1 MESLKAYSA
10 SVEIAGA
17 PYMVYILQNKQNRG
31 VFDCYLADADDNG
44 IYMFSLPVDA
54 RGALI
59 NPGIRTA
66 AEIMESAIDCAGE
79 YIDRLKK

>member
-17 PYMVYILQNKQNRG
+17 PYTVYILQNRQDRG
-31 VFDCYLADADDNG
+31 TFDCYLADADDNG
-44 IYMFSLPVDA
+44 AYMFSLPVDA
-54 RGALI
+54 RGALV

-66 AEIMESAIDCAGE
+66 AEIMECAIDGAAE

>member
-10 SVEIAGA
+10 SVEIAGS
-17 PYMVYILQNKQNRG
+17 PYMVYILQNRQDCG
-31 VFDCYLADADDNG
+31 TFDCYLADTNDNG
-44 IYMFSLPVDA
+44 TYMFSLPVDA

-59 NPGIRTA
+59 NPGTRTA
-66 AEIMESAIDCAGE
+66 AEIMECAIDGAAE